1 MKKFY
6 LLLLSVFLAQLLA
19 AQVDCDG
26 ISGNITPGNATIC
39 QGESVLLTAT
49 GGSSYEWR
57 LDDVVI
63 DGQTGSTLTATQSG
77 TYSVIML
84 RHTVGGDDA
93 GKGLP
98 VVNWS
103 REHGDLRI
111 AHFFGMHTLQI
122 FPLFGYFIARSS
134 KTVIAFA
141 LIYVGLVTAVL
152 IQALMGLPLI

>member
-77 TYSVIML
+77 TYSVIIKEGDCSVPASNTASV
-84 RHTVGGDDA
+84 TVNPTPSGTISPANASICPGGETE
-93 GKGLP
+93 L
-98 VVNWS
+98 
-103 REHGDLRI
+103 
-111 AHFFGMHTLQI
+111 
-122 FPLFGYFIARSS
+122 
-134 KTVIAFA
+134 
-141 LIYVGLVTAVL
+141 TAS
-152 IQALMGLPLI
+152 GG